1 MNKHFWAALGLALV
15 LSLAASAQTPT
26 GISEFPSGTP
36 NSDSNSFVAC
46 LQSSC
51 KASDVTV
58 TARNVTF
65 GALSSY
71 ILGKLAATPPIT
83 FSSNAIGLAIDSTLS
98 VVGGQLHV
106 VSGGGGSGTVASST
120 IGQVPVYTAATTVTG
135 SPAITFSSGLFTL
148 NQNAVSSFPA
158 FAGSSPHLLIVGA
171 DTAASKIAQLTFNSA
186 SGSTTTMAASG
197 GTGASPTALASAAK
211 MGTFGFAGYDGTNI
225 TSSATMSGV
234 AAENQTPSAHGTN
247 LVFSTTPT
255 GSTTLTTGLTIGS
268 DQNITVAGQ
277 AGSGVRCVHVDNT
290 GKQSLASGDCGT
302 GGSGSVTSLSQGT
315 GMSFSANPITTT
327 GTIGLANT
335 AVTPGSYT
343 NLNATINAQGQ
354 VTAASNG
361 SGGGG
366 VSSVGLGV
374 PASSIFGV
382 TGSPVTTIGTL
393 GLTTTGTPGGIP
405 YFSSGTQLSSSGALA
420 LYGTVIG
427 GGAGGAPVTVPP
439 NTAGFVLTS
448 NGGAANPTFQA
459 PSGGGTAVQSYGV
472 FGGAVNAYTMASPTP
487 AVSTNTGGYTVRGT
501 WPSGLASNTGA
512 ATLAVG
518 SAAALPIRVRSANNG
533 IIALTGKELLPGTNG
548 NTFTFQLDSTASF
561 WVLDSQAPGSSTTNP
576 SSPYTITQGDWAS
589 QGVFL
594 QTTAGTTYNLPNL
607 GSTTLSSQ
615 AGVTIQTVGVTAQ
628 LCAAGTD
635 VINNGLLTGAS
646 SAGGCIT
653 LPADGIYPINTSG
666 TAGTTAWS
674 VPLGQLQYFFLTWAE
689 GLNLSTNARYISRFA
704 SPKVIYGIKC
714 NVQAAAGSASTV
726 QLFSTASGSAPNSGT
741 RLDASGCNANT
752 ASNTEQ
758 DMGVA
763 SGGLGTTTPGYTI
776 WATFSGSGTSGNGGL
791 TITYR

>member
-1 MNKHFWAALGLALV
+1 MKFTLSLMAALSMASAVYAQQTPVGIGDLP
-15 LSLAASAQTPT
+15 AASSLSNTDLFIVCQNLPCSAGTQLKNTTPLS
-26 GISEFPSGTP
+26 IKNMLSGT
-36 NSDSNSFVAC
+36 A
-46 LQSSC
+46 
-51 KASDVTV
+51 
-58 TARNVTF
+58 
-65 GALSSY
+65 
-71 ILGKLAATPPIT
+71 PIT
-83 FSSNAIGLAIDSTLS
+83 FNATTGAIGLSIDSTLS
-98 VVGGQLHV
+98 VVSNQLHV
-106 VSGGGGSGTVASST
+106 VSGGGGGISS
-120 IGQVPVYTAATTVTG
+120 
-135 SPAITFSSGLFTL
+135 ITFSS
-148 NQNAVSSFPA
+148 P
-158 FAGSSPHLLIVGA
+158 
-171 DTAASKIAQLTFNSA
+171 LT
-186 SGSTTTMAASG
+186 G
-197 GTGASPTALASAAK
+197 GTITTSGTVGLGNIPVTNLNSGTSA
-211 MGTFGFAGYDGTNI
+211 
-225 TSSATMSGV
+225 SSATFWRGDGTW
-234 AAENQTPSAHGTN
+234 ATP
-247 LVFSTTPT
+247 
-255 GSTTLTTGLTIGS
+255 
-268 DQNITVAGQ
+268 
-277 AGSGVRCVHVDNT
+277 
-290 GKQSLASGDCGT
+290 
-302 GGSGSVTSLSQGT
+302 
-315 GMSFSANPITTT
+315 
-327 GTIGLANT
+327 
-335 AVTPGSYT
+335 
-343 NLNATINAQGQ
+343 
-354 VTAASNG
+354 
-361 SGGGG
+361 SGGGNVNAG
-366 VSSVGLGV
+366 
-374 PASSIFGV
+374 
-382 TGSPVTTIGTL
+382 GTL
-393 GLTTTGTPGGIP
+393 T
-405 YFSSGTQLSSSGALA
+405 SNQL
-420 LYGTVIG
+420 VIG
-427 GGAGGAPVTVPP
+427 GGAQNVSTLGSLGSATTVLHGGAGAPTFGAVSLATDVSGNLPVANLNSGTGASSSTFWRGDGTWATPAGGGGSPGGSNTQVQFNNSAAFGGSSGLTLNTTKVLSMSVGLGSDATGDIYYNGGSGTFTRLGVGTAGQVLEVVSGLPSWQTIATGGGTVGSGTGPQIAQYPGGTSTVVGGVTMSGDATIASGGALTIANNAITTAKINNAAVDLTSKVTGVLPSANGGTGVANPTLYGTMIAQGSSPVTTVPP

-472 FGGAVNAYTMASPTP
+472 FGGAVNVYTMASPTP

-501 WPSGLASNTGA
+501 WPSGLASNTGP

-594 QTTAGTTYNLPNL
+594 QNTAGTTYNLPNL